1 MLNCWHC
8 IFIFFLISRGMRF
21 GNVVVLTNRLEDII
35 KGMSYTWKDVIGLI
49 CQQNG
54 VFRVN
59 CVDCLDRTN
68 VVQVRIQRKLYLIQ
82 LFVQSVRGFNCLQ
95 TQIAKE
101 VLQFQLSK
109 LGLIAPEGGLPPNL
123 REVFNS
129 LWANNGVS
137 R

>member
-1 MLNCWHC
+1 
-8 IFIFFLISRGMRF
+8 MRF